1 MRTHIR
7 GGDVVAWANGHYVI
21 REGDLVLDGDRV
33 AFVGRGYNGPADRVL
48 DVPGRLV
55 SPGFVNLHCQIDIS
69 HGLLW
74 YDADRPNLYAIRPEA
89 WLHDPTEAPVFTR
102 DEMLAGA
109 RLGLGTALRS
119 GSTTVVGIN
128 TMVFKRWDDAPGDPD
143 LFAEVADELG
153 ARVYLSHHF
162 REGVVAGREPHIVW
176 NSAAG
181 RRGLDRALAFA
192 ERIRKRQNDRVQ
204 PLLFPYTLDTNTET
218 MLRLVREAA
227 TAHGLRIHMHF
238 AQSRFEVEQVRKS
251 TGAGPVEF
259 LERIGFLGPD
269 VILTHA
275 TYIAE
280 ESDRD
285 LDVLAAH
292 GVSIAH
298 CPVVMCHNGRALRSF
313 SRYRRAGLNVGL
325 GTDTF
330 PQNILEEM
338 RWAAIGSKLADGH
351 AASGLAAE
359 VYEAATLGGARALGR
374 DDLGRLSPG
383 AKADVTIVD
392 LRNIMIGPADDPI
405 RALVHYV
412 TVRDVEHVFVDGVQV
427 VEDGQ
432 VRGLD
437 VETTLAT
444 MERIATKMAAQFAQW
459 SGKEPALL
467 FPPSYAIARRHQA
480 TP

>member
-1 MRTHIR
+1 MRTRIR

-21 REGDLVLDGDRV
+21 RGGDVVLDGDRV
-33 AFVGRGYNGPADRVL
+33 AFVGRGYDGPADRVL

-74 YDADRPNLYAIRPEA
+74 HDAGRPNLYAIRPEA
-89 WLHDPTEAPVFTR
+89 WLHDPTETPVFTH
-102 DEMLAGA
+102 DEMRAGA
-109 RLGLGTALRS
+109 RLGLGTALRC

-128 TMVFKRWDDAPGDPD
+128 TMVFKRWDDAPGDAD

-153 ARVYLSHHF
+153 VRVYLSHHF
-162 REGVVAGREPHIVW
+162 REGVVAGPEPHIVW

-192 ERIRKRQNDRVQ
+192 ERLRRRRNGRVQ
-204 PLLFPYTLDTNTET
+204 ALLFPYTLDTNTET

-227 TAHGLRIHMHF
+227 TAHGLRIRMHF
-238 AQSRFEVEQVRKS
+238 AQSRFEIEQVRKA
-251 TGAGPVEF
+251 TGVGPVEF
-259 LERIGFLGPD
+259 LERIGFLGSD

-275 TYIAE
+275 MHIAE

-285 LDVLAAH
+285 LDVLASH
-292 GVSIAH
+292 GVSVAH
-298 CPVVMCHNGRALRSF
+298 CPVVMRGSGRVLRSF

-330 PQNILEEM
+330 PQDMLEEM
-338 RWAAIGSKLADGH
+338 RWAAIASKLADRH

-359 VYEAATLGGARALGR
+359 VYDAATVGGARALGR

-392 LRNIMIGPADDPI
+392 LRDVMIGPADDPI
-405 RALVHYV
+405 RSLVHYA
-412 TVRDVEHVFVDGVQV
+412 TARDVEHVFVDGVQV
-427 VEDGQ
+427 VEDRQ

-437 VETTLAT
+437 AKTVLAT
-444 MERIATKMAAQFAQW
+444 MERVTAKMAAQFAQW
-459 SGKEPALL
+459 SDVAPEAL
-467 FPPSYAIARRHQA
+467 FRPSYPIV
-480 TP
+480 